1 MKFLVVLLAVAS
13 LTHGKVV
20 IPDNHTAFGYLK
32 NSIAEAEKIR
42 VREEQYLQQQR
53 IVGGVPA
60 GLGQVPFQA
69 GLLLDVIGFE
79 GRGVCGGSLISANR
93 VISAAHCWAD
103 GQNQVWR
110 VEVILGSVTLFTG
123 GNRQFT
129 SVFINHP
136 SWFPLLVRN
145 DVGVIYLPTSVTF
158 SSTIAPV
165 SLPQGAELEETFA
178 GESAIASG
186 FGLTVDGGSISSN
199 QFLSQVR
206 LNVLSNSECRL
217 GFPLIL
223 QDSNICTS
231 GIGGVGT
238 CSGDSGGPLYIT
250 RGNGNVLI
258 GVTSFGIALGCQV
271 NFPAAYA
278 RVTSFMPFINQH
290 L

>member
-13 LTHGKVV
+13 LAHGKVV
-20 IPDNHTAFGYLK
+20 PDNHTAFGYLK

-53 IVGGVPA
+53 DRLV
-60 GLGQVPFQA
+60 
-69 GLLLDVIGFE
+69 
-79 GRGVCGGSLISANR
+79 
-93 VISAAHCWAD
+93 SAAHCWSD

-165 SLPQGAELEETFA
+165 PLPQGAELEETFA

-206 LNVLSNSECRL
+206 LNVLSNSVCRF

-250 RGNGNVLI
+250 RGNRNVLM
-258 GVTSFGIALGCQV
+258 G
-271 NFPAAYA
+271 
-278 RVTSFMPFINQH
+278 VTSFMPFINQH